1 MGFNRQ
7 SSEKKYIFK
16 LHDQRRE
23 AIYPGEQQASSE
35 MRLPFCQ
42 RIDCI
47 SMVCIQTRDCELIIT
62 SEQWIVS
69 LSAGSQQHDITM
81 MSWEYRSGA

>member
-35 MRLPFCQ
+35 MRLPFC
-42 RIDCI
+42 
-47 SMVCIQTRDCELIIT
+47 
-62 SEQWIVS
+62 
-69 LSAGSQQHDITM
+69 
-81 MSWEYRSGA
+81 